1 MSNGTG
7 HATVSTKAAGR
18 TPVSIRKSA
27 GMILAFVALLAFQ
40 SIKFGPSLT
49 PVAHALLSV
58 LVFMLILWI
67 SEAVGY
73 AVSSF
78 FLIVAMVT
86 MVGFSRAPEAGGK
99 LYGTGKA
106 VTMALSGFSSGAW
119 ILVVSA
125 LILASAIEMS
135 GLGQRI
141 GLFILSKMGA
151 KPRQVRL
158 GVLVMCFILTLF
170 IPAQAANAALMT
182 AVCVGLIEAFKIDRK
197 DNLAKGMLL
206 LVAFGTGIAGMG
218 ILTSGAPPIQT
229 QAFISQATKHSIT
242 WFQWAFYGVPFSL
255 VVGAVLFLL
264 VELMFPVKNKEL
276 IGGREL
282 IRQELAKR
290 GPLTAKEWKL
300 LVIMSSTI
308 VLWATG
314 NILHP
319 LDSSTVALL
328 AVAAIFFPGI
338 GVANWKEMNSKVN
351 WGTIMLFGAAIS
363 LGQALLTTGAAAWV
377 AKNTLIS
384 MGVDKWP
391 VLILIGAAGLF
402 FAIFSL
408 AFSARTAAVAA
419 LVPTA
424 IGFAQG
430 MPNSGLNV
438 WGLALV
444 LYYSVQFSLIL
455 PVNTPMS
462 MVAYTTDTFSSKEM
476 MRVGIPL
483 CIIAV
488 ILMVLFS
495 ATYWRWVGVL

>member
-1 MSNGTG
+1 MINGSGVGTAG
-7 HATVSTKAAGR
+7 IRASGRTSVAGR
-18 TPVSIRKSA
+18 KIA
-27 GMILAFVALLAFQ
+27 GMAVALAALVAFQ
-40 SIKFGPSLT
+40 SIHFASTLN
-49 PVAHALLSV
+49 PVGHALLSV
-58 LVFMLILWI
+58 LIFILIVWVT
-67 SEAVGY
+67 EAVGY
-73 AVSSF
+73 AASSF
-78 FLIVAMVT
+78 FLVVGITV
-86 MVGFSRAPEAGGK
+86 MVGFSAEATGK
-99 LYGTGKA
+99 LVGTGKA
-106 VTMALSGFSSGAW
+106 LTMALGGFSSGAW

-125 LILASAIEMS
+125 LFLASAIEMS

-141 GLFILSKMGA
+141 GLFILSRMGA

-158 GVLVMCFILTLF
+158 GVLVMSFILTLF

-218 ILTSGAPPIQT
+218 ILTSGAPPVQT
-229 QAFISQATKHSIT
+229 QAFINQATKHSIT
-242 WFQWAFYGVPFSL
+242 WLQWAWYGVPFSL
-255 VVGAVLFLL
+255 VVGGMLFLL
-264 VELMFPVKNKEL
+264 VELMFPVKSKEL
-276 IGGREL
+276 SGGKQL
-282 IRQELAKR
+282 IRQELAKC
-290 GPLTAKEWKL
+290 GPLSAKEWKL
-300 LVIMSSTI
+300 LVIMSLTI
-308 VLWATG
+308 IFWATG

-328 AVAAIFFPGI
+328 AVVATFFPGI
-338 GVANWKEMNSKVN
+338 GVTNWKEMSGKVN
-351 WGTIMLFGAAIS
+351 WGTIMLFGSAIS
-363 LGQALLTTGAAAWV
+363 LGQALLSSGAAAWV

-384 MGVDKWP
+384 IGVDKWP
-391 VLILIGAAGLF
+391 PIILIGTAGLF

-430 MPNSGLNV
+430 MPNSGLSV
-438 WGLALV
+438 WGLSLI
-444 LYYSVQFSLIL
+444 LYYTIQFSVVL

-483 CIIAV
+483 GIIAV
-488 ILMVLFS
+488 ILMMLFS
-495 ATYWRWVGVL
+495 ATYWHWIGVI

>member
-1 MSNGTG
+1 MSNGIDY
-7 HATVSTKAAGR
+7 ATVSTK
-18 TPVSIRKSA
+18 TPRWTSQSVRKSA
-27 GMILAFVALLAFQ
+27 GMVLAFVALAAFQ
-40 SIKFGPSLT
+40 SIRFGPSLT

-58 LVFMLILWI
+58 LIFMLILWI
-67 SEAVGY
+67 TEAVGY

-78 FLIVAMVT
+78 FLIVAMVIL
-86 MVGFSRAPEAGGK
+86 VGFSTVPEMAGK
-99 LYGTGKA
+99 LYGTGKSL
-106 VTMALSGFSSGAW
+106 TMALSGFSSGAW

-125 LILASAIEMS
+125 LFLASAIEIS

-158 GVLVMCFILTLF
+158 GVLVMSFILTLF

-218 ILTSGAPPIQT
+218 ILTSGAPPVQT

-242 WFQWAFYGVPFSL
+242 WFQWALYGIPFSL
-255 VVGAVLFLL
+255 AVGAVLFLL

-276 IGGREL
+276 SGGREL

-290 GPLTAKEWKL
+290 GPLTAKERKL
-300 LVIMSSTI
+300 LVIMTLTI
-308 VLWATG
+308 IFWATG

-319 LDSSTVALL
+319 LDSSTIALL
-328 AVAAIFFPGI
+328 AVAAIFFPGL
-338 GVANWKEMNSKVN
+338 GVTNWKEMNSKVN

-363 LGQALLTTGAAAWV
+363 LGQALLTSGAAAWV

-438 WGLALV
+438 WGLTLV